1 VESVDI
7 AIGFGVIIAGVE
19 MMRSVMSVK
28 WKLEVTSL
36 NKGRVLA
43 ACRMVG

>member
-1 VESVDI
+1 VESVNI
-7 AIGFGVIIAGVE
+7 AIGFGVMVVEVE
-19 MMRSVMSVK
+19 MVMSVK

-36 NKGRVLA
+36 NKGTVLA